1 MEKRIDELKHQI
13 NLDHLPCG
21 QFNANTLYFIIVLM
35 AYYIIQLLKIFVL
48 PPEFRSKTIRSIRY
62 QLIKLAGKLVLH
74 ARYIILRISAPL
86 RNIKIFEKHV

>member
-1 MEKRIDELKHQI
+1 MEKRIGELKHQI

-21 QFNANTLYFIIVLM
+21 QFNTNILYFTIGLM
-35 AYYIIQLLKIFVL
+35 AYNIIELLKIFAL

-62 QLIKLAGKLVLH
+62 QLIKLTGKLVLQ

-86 RNIKIFEKHV
+86 RNIKIF